1 MLMATKLYTTQ
12 RPGGINETCL
22 GVATKI
28 RCSGQSTASEND

>member
-1 MLMATKLYTTQ
+1 MATKLYTTQ

-28 RCSGQSTASEND
+28 HCRGQSHRI